1 VTQTSEMDLEGEL
14 TRLHPASFS
23 WALNCCGRNREVAE
37 DVLQTSYLKILEG
50 KARFDGRS
58 AFKTFLFAV
67 IWRTAAE
74 WRRGSLLSAL
84 RISRWSAARPART
97 AAPDPERAAQT
108 AERHE
113 GLLGALAKLARR
125 QRQVLELVFAHDL
138 TVEQAAATLGISVG
152 SARVHYDRGKKRLAR
167 ELSGGGR

>member
-1 VTQTSEMDLEGEL
+1 MTKTSETDLEGEL

-67 IWRTAAE
+67 IRRTAAE
-74 WRRGSLLSAL
+74 WRRGSLLATL
-84 RISRWSAARPART
+84 GISRWSAVRPART
-97 AAPDPERAAQT
+97 SAPDPERAAQ
-108 AERHE
+108 AAQRHE
-113 GLLGALAKLARR
+113 GLRAALAKLPGR

-138 TVEQAAATLGISVG
+138 TVDQAAAALGISAG
-152 SARVHYDRGKKRLAR
+152 SARVHYDRGKKRLAL
-167 ELSGGGR
+167 EL